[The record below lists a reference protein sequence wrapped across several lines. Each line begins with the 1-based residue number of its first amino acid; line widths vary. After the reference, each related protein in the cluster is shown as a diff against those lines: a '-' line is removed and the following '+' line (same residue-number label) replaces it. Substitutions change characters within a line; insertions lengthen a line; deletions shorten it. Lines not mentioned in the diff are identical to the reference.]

1 MHSLK
6 HLYPIELSI
15 THSHVPLLSDE
26 ELASLNELRV
36 DEDLD
41 FSDLDSSPEDVS
53 LLDPGM
59 DFNASLDSF
68 QEQEIDPVCDE
79 SNLVNDPEDPLPD
92 NALSLEDIASSNF
105 VPALEEPIFS
115 DHAAS
120 NEINVSPAATL
131 SSTESEDI
139 LPSSQDI
146 SAALP
151 SLEGKSMTDPSFAA
165 ALPSSLPSRRSRRII
180 KPKCPL
186 DEEFIYYK

>member
-1 MHSLK
+1 M
-6 HLYPIELSI
+6 
-15 THSHVPLLSDE
+15 
-26 ELASLNELRV
+26 
-36 DEDLD
+36 
-41 FSDLDSSPEDVS
+41 
-53 LLDPGM
+53 
-59 DFNASLDSF
+59 
-68 QEQEIDPVCDE
+68 CDA
-79 SNLVNDPEDPLPD
+79 SNLVNDPEDLLSD
-92 NALSLEDIASSNF
+92 NALSLEDIASSNY

-120 NEINVSPAATL
+120 NEINVSPAANL

-151 SLEGKSMTDPSFAA
+151 SFEGESMTDPSFAA

-180 KPKCPL
+180 KPKRPL